1 MKKRMKSFMRNTF
14 ILMIISIIIGSSL
27 KIDVETD
34 SIFKIKFYYSLVIY
48 MNLLP
53 IATFILKFKRA
64 KKRPIFFIG
73 FVFYYLI
80 ILPSWTAFALK
91 NGLTQELNE
100 SISGMLTS
108 NIILGLNI
116 CLLLISQ
123 IFIMKYVFIDIITG
137 RRKASNSDIGIV
149 FLTYITL
156 GITFGF
162 LYVLLLKNNHD
173 AISGMLL
180 ENYHGLEV
188 YFRSIYFSFIT
199 LTSVGYGEVLPISL
213 MAQLLVILE
222 SVMGVLLLSFS
233 LGIVFSSNL
242 NGEKAEEEKNNED
255 GKDDE
260 YKILKAKLMKEF
272 EETLDKNLENYKK
285 IKKK

>member
-1 MKKRMKSFMRNTF
+1 
-14 ILMIISIIIGSSL
+14 
-27 KIDVETD
+27 
-34 SIFKIKFYYSLVIY
+34 
-48 MNLLP
+48 
-53 IATFILKFKRA
+53 
-64 KKRPIFFIG
+64 
-73 FVFYYLI
+73 LI
-80 ILPSWTAFALK
+80 ILPSWTAFSLK

-242 NGEKAEEEKNNED
+242 NAEKVEEKNNNKDSE
-255 GKDDE
+255 DDE
-260 YKILKAKLMKEF
+260 YKILKAKLMREF